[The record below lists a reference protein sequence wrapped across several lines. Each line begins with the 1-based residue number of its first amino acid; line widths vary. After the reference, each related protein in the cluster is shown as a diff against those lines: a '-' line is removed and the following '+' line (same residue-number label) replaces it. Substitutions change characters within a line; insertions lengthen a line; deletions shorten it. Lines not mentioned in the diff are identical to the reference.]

1 MAVFTVDQER
11 MKGYIEMGFEKD
23 DAYKMCKEEAEAMNK
38 DAAKQAKAEAN
49 KAETDNND
57 DKSGESNQSNT
68 DDNTKFIS
76 KDEVGNIVKDTIKG
90 LKDDAEF
97 KNFLTGEAGAGE
109 IQEERTPE
117 SVVKAAVEKMRTGK

>member
-11 MKGYIEMGFEKD
+11 MKSYIEMGFEKD
-23 DAYKMCKEEAEAMNK
+23 EAYKMCKEEAEAMNK

-49 KAETDNND
+49 KPEVDNND
-57 DKSGESNQSNT
+57 EKSGESNQTTNE
-68 DDNTKFIS
+68 DTKFIS

-109 IQEERTPE
+109 IQEEKTPE
-117 SVVKAAVEKMRTGK
+117 SVIKAAVEKMRTGK

>member
-11 MKGYIEMGFEKD
+11 MKSYIEMGFEKD

-57 DKSGESNQSNT
+57 EKSGESNQTTNE
-68 DDNTKFIS
+68 DTKFIS

-109 IQEERTPE
+109 IQEEKTPE
-117 SVVKAAVEKMRTGK
+117 SVIKAAVEKMRTGK

>member
-11 MKGYIEMGFEKD
+11 MKSYIEMGFDKEE
-23 DAYKMCKEEAEAMNK
+23 AFKMCKEEAEAMNK

-49 KAETDNND
+49 KAETENND
-57 DKSGESNQSNT
+57 DKSGESNQTST

-109 IQEERTPE
+109 TQEERTPE